1 MRAASSPQGTPGQ
14 ASESIAGVV
23 LSYARCSTSEQGRSG
38 FGLDAQHDAVDAWA
52 AVSGRTVEH
61 HSEDGASGL
70 LAPDARPVLSA
81 LLNRLADGDDPADTL
96 AVSRL
101 DRLGRSALDVLSL
114 LDRAERERW
123 NVVMLDVAVDT
134 TTPAGLMV
142 ATVMAAMA
150 RMERDM
156 TAQRTRD
163 ALARKAATGARLGRP
178 VSDATRAAAA
188 RAEALAAEGLSQHA
202 IADKLTAEQWPRAT
216 PAAGP
221 WTARA
226 VGLALH
232 SLHLDRAAE
241 QAAAAH
247 RSGGTTSA
255 PDA

>member
-1 MRAASSPQGTPGQ
+1 MQAIGSSQGNPEQ
-14 ASESIAGVV
+14 ASRSTGGVV
-23 LSYARCSTSEQGRSG
+23 LSYARCSTAEQGQSG
-38 FGLDAQHDAVDAWA
+38 FGLDAQHCAVDAWA

-61 HSEDGASGL
+61 HSENGASGM
-70 LAPDARPVLSA
+70 LAPDARPVLGA
-81 LLNRLADGDDPADTL
+81 LLNRLADSDDPTDTL

-101 DRLGRSALDVLSL
+101 DRLGRSALDMLSL
-114 LDRAERERW
+114 LDRAEREEW
-123 NVVMLDVAVDT
+123 HVVMLDVAVDT

-163 ALARKAATGARLGRP
+163 ALAKKAAAGARLGRP

-188 RAEALAAEGLSQHA
+188 RAETLAAEGLSQRA

-232 SLHLDRAAE
+232 SLRLDRAAE

-247 RSGGTTSA
+247 RNSGTTAA